1 MCISWRKK
9 FPAEMITC
17 RLNCMV
23 QTRKLKIKNTQIVPV
38 IISIH
43 GLIHKQS
50 VTDLKEIGIE
60 INWKKLIKDIVI
72 RNMQDL
78 LYYNGVNMSFEDMI
92 GDSPIDELTIQ

>member
-1 MCISWRKK
+1 M
-9 FPAEMITC
+9 
-17 RLNCMV
+17 
-23 QTRKLKIKNTQIVPV
+23 KIKTINIIPV
-38 IISIH
+38 IATIN
-43 GLIHKQS
+43 GLINKQS
-50 VTDLKEIGIE
+50 VEDLKEIGIE